1 MHRPCLGAYRILQ
14 GHRKVDPE
22 EPRALYGLAIVA
34 GLQQDQEVAKSY
46 FLFALKRAREP
57 FLLGWT
63 HIYLGRIYDL
73 EGSREQALGHY
84 EAALGLNSGLEKIE
98 EAARRGL
105 AEPFGQSE
113 EPGRGQPN

>member
-1 MHRPCLGAYRILQ
+1 VLRE
-14 GHRKVDPE
+14 VDPE

-34 GLQQDQEVAKSY
+34 GQQQDQELAKSY

-73 EGSREQALGHY
+73 ESSREQALGHY
-84 EAALGLNSGLEKIE
+84 QAALGLKSGLEKIE

-105 AEPFGQSE
+105 AQPFGQSE